1 MLRPAPGVTG
11 PARVDRPGERPEGQ
25 TFGGGAPDPGV
36 NELPLDEPEFAP
48 IPGQWWPLRRA
59 PAGGAAG
66 FAVDVVDVDGV
77 VGAEL
82 VVVDEDEAA
91 FASAAPPPATAAVT
105 TTVLRAVL
113 IRIWVLTSLSVSRR
127 RFPRKCVSF
136 VGER

>member
-1 MLRPAPGVTG
+1 
-11 PARVDRPGERPEGQ
+11 
-25 TFGGGAPDPGV
+25 
-36 NELPLDEPEFAP
+36 
-48 IPGQWWPLRRA
+48 
-59 PAGGAAG
+59 
-66 FAVDVVDVDGV
+66 VDVVEL

-113 IRIWVLTSLSVSRR
+113 IRIWVVTSLSVSQR
-127 RFPRKCVSF
+127 RFPSECVSS